1 MSAAESNRSQ
11 MGIMAMTKLMIGGIL
26 LGSLFLAGWQ
36 QAARA
41 DLIGMHSGTTDP
53 LTEGFTTFSFGS
65 GSSEGP
71 IPNDLGKPAWSI
83 AGSAQ
88 DSQFA
93 YRTGALT
100 AAQQAEIA
108 ATGFVLTAVA
118 RAVQG
123 LSPAYDSINHVVIAE
138 ANIDTG
144 VRRFDLGLGLTSGG
158 DTVAVL
164 ATSVDNGGPG
174 FSVRE
179 PGPTYTLSGSG
190 WHTYQLVYNPTTQLV
205 DLFVDGTDRIQGYAG
220 DTSFVGNTGLNW
232 AVSSGGQGDFNL
244 VEAETGTLSVVPEPS
259 TMILGGAGAL
269 LWIGYAARRRAARRG
284 LARLLAPPSPAPTL
298 TAGRAPT
305 RLTP

>member
-1 MSAAESNRSQ
+1 
-11 MGIMAMTKLMIGGIL
+11 MIGGIL
-26 LGSLFLAGWQ
+26 MGGLFLAGWQ
-36 QAARA
+36 PAARA
-41 DLIGMHSGTTDP
+41 DLIGMHSGTTSP

-71 IPNDLGKPAWSI
+71 ITNDLGEPAWSI

-100 AAQQAEIA
+100 PTQQAEIA
-108 ATGFVLTAVA
+108 ATGFVLTVIA

-123 LSPAYDSINHVVIAE
+123 LAPAYDSINHVVIGS
-138 ANIDTG
+138 ANVDTG
-144 VRRFDLGLGLTSGG
+144 VKRFDLGLGLTSAG

-179 PGPTYTLSGSG
+179 PGPSYTLSGNG
-190 WHTYQLVYNPTTQLV
+190 WHTYQLIYDPTTQLA
-205 DLFVDGTDRIQGYAG
+205 DLFVDGVDRIQGYAG

-232 AVSSGGQGDFNL
+232 GANSGGQGDFNL
-244 VEAETGTLSVVPEPS
+244 VEAETGTLAAVPEPS
-259 TMILGGAGAL
+259 TVFLGGAGAL
-269 LWIGYAARRRAARRG
+269 LWIGYAARRRAVRRG
-284 LARLLAPPSPAPTL
+284 LARLLAPPPPTPTL
-298 TAGRAPT
+298 TAGRDPT
-305 RLTP
+305 RLAP